1 MTYESNIDQVVV
13 NISKMIT
20 GFLDKNS
27 VVKEV
32 ATTIK
37 ASNLRRIH
45 TEGKDVNENPIGK
58 YDTDPIYVNPK
69 NSPKKFTGIGK
80 GKKTKFK
87 NGRPHKTRYFK
98 DGYKGFR
105 AKIGADVTKVNLSLF
120 GRLSKEFVQQQRGK
134 DWVLGFSSEEA
145 NNKRLGNEKHFK
157 TTIWGV
163 TKDDNLVIQKILEN
177 ARLK

>member
-13 NISKMIT
+13 NISKMID
-20 GFLDKNS
+20 GFLENNDI
-27 VVKEV
+27 VKEI

-45 TEGKDVNENPIGK
+45 TDGKAVDESSIGK
-58 YDTDPIYVNPK
+58 YDTKEIYVNPK
-69 NSPKKFTGIGK
+69 NSPKKFTGLGK
-80 GKKTKFK
+80 GGKTKFK
-87 NGRPHKTRYFK
+87 SGRSHKTRYFK

-105 AKIGADVTKVNLSLF
+105 AKIGRETSKVNLSLF

-145 NNKRLGNEKHFK
+145 NNKRLGNEKRFGK
-157 TTIWGV
+157 EIWGV
-163 TKDDNLVIQKILEN
+163 SKADNLVIEEILKN